1 MRKDSPVKKSSTSNE
16 YLMESEDE
24 AIRLDIKTDPVAL
37 RKQAIWC
44 GVKPGMRI
52 LDVCCGPGKTT
63 ALLHKMIQPGGHI
76 IGVDFSEDRIEY
88 AKEHYGGKKGLEF
101 YRQDLRESMEKLGQ
115 FDLVWVRFVLEY
127 YRVGALDIV
136 KNLKDCV
143 KPGGMLCL
151 LDLDYNC
158 LSHYELPA
166 PMAAILPK
174 LMNFADEKY
183 NFDTFMGRK
192 LYSFLYDSG
201 FENINVELM
210 AHNLI
215 FGEIKDK
222 DKFNWYKK
230 IEIAAMKAEK
240 LINSYPGGYR
250 QFSDDFEIYFNNPR
264 RFTYTPLL
272 LCKGIRPLLG

>member
-158 LSHYELPA
+158 LSHYELTPS
-166 PMAAILPK
+166 MAAILPK